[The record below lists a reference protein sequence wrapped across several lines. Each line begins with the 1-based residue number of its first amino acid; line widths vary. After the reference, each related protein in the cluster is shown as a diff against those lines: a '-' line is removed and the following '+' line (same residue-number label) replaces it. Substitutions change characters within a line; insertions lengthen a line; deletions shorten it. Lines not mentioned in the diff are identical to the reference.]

1 MNKFYYYDVLI
12 TYMHMFYF
20 NPSLNCITIYEQV
33 YEYLGKMIRNE
44 NCVYKCNRTQSI
56 TWDLPS
62 RYRGDF
68 DEILMDYKK
77 KKNWCE

>member
-1 MNKFYYYDVLI
+1 MCFEI
-12 TYMHMFYF
+12 
-20 NPSLNCITIYEQV
+20 Q
-33 YEYLGKMIRNE
+33 NE

-68 DEILMDYKK
+68 DEILRDYVKK
-77 KKNWCE
+77 KLV